1 MNQDKEK
8 TPAGQGEGHDT
19 RKVNQMSNANDT
31 SLVEVIDGEP
41 RVSTT
46 TIADKTGNGHR
57 GVIQL
62 VRANLA
68 DLESFGRV
76 AFEIAPLQTAGG
88 VQRREVAQLNEQQG
102 TLLITYLK
110 NTPSVRE
117 LKLKLVQDFYAMR
130 QMLVEQNKTPAL
142 TEDEIVLQ
150 ALQITNR
157 KVKALEAKVAED
169 APKVDYV
176 DTFAADDDKILFR
189 TVASSLDMTEKA
201 LRQLLI
207 AKGWIYA
214 EETTRWSEKRQ
225 EKVKITRYS
234 EYSHKKL
241 YFYRRLENDAPR
253 FRGEVMWTLKITPA
267 GASAIARLV
276 KNMEVAA

>member
-1 MNQDKEK
+1 MNQGKEK
-8 TPAGQGEGHDT
+8 APGAGTP
-19 RKVNQMSNANDT
+19 RANDPERTSYMNHIQDT
-31 SLVEVIDGEP
+31 SLVRMIDGEP
-41 RVSTT
+41 KTDTMIV
-46 TIADKTGNGHR
+46 AAKTGNQHAS
-57 GVIQL
+57 VIRL
-62 VRANLA
+62 VRDNLA
-68 DLESFGRV
+68 DFGKFGRV
-76 AFEIAPLQTAGG
+76 GFEIAPFQTAGG
-88 VQRREVAQLNEQQG
+88 MQSREVANLNEQQA
-102 TLLITYLK
+102 TLLITYLR
-110 NTPSVRE
+110 NTDPVRE
-117 LKLKLVQDFYAMR
+117 LKVALVQDFYAMR
-130 QMLVEQNKTPAL
+130 QALATQAPAL

-189 TVASSLDMTEKA
+189 TVASSLEVTEKA

-207 AKGWIYA
+207 TKGWIYA
-214 EETTRWSEKRQ
+214 EEATRWSEKRQ
-225 EKVKITRYS
+225 EKVKMTRYS

-267 GASAIARLV
+267 GAAAIARLV
-276 KNMEVAA
+276 NSGVAA

>member
-1 MNQDKEK
+1 
-8 TPAGQGEGHDT
+8 
-19 RKVNQMSNANDT
+19 MSNNQNN
-31 SLVEVIDGEP
+31 SLVEMVDGEP
-41 RVSTT
+41 RVSTL
-46 TIADKTGNGHR
+46 TISTRTGNTHR

-62 VRANLA
+62 VRSNIT
-68 DLESFGRV
+68 DLEKFGRV
-76 AFEIAPLQTAGG
+76 AFEIAPFQTAGG
-88 VQRREVAQLNEQQG
+88 VQQREVAQLNEQQG
-102 TLLITYLK
+102 TLIVTYLK
-110 NTPSVRE
+110 NTKAVRE
-117 LKLKLVQDFYAMR
+117 LKLALVKDFYAMR
-130 QMLVEQNKTPAL
+130 QALATQAPAL

-189 TVASSLDMTEKA
+189 TVASSLEVTEKA

-207 AKGWIYA
+207 TKGWIYA
-214 EETTRWSEKRQ
+214 EEATRWSEKRQ
-225 EKVKITRYS
+225 EKVKMTRYS

-267 GASAIARLV
+267 GAAAIARLV
-276 KNMEVAA
+276 NSGVAA

>member
-1 MNQDKEK
+1 
-8 TPAGQGEGHDT
+8 
-19 RKVNQMSNANDT
+19 MSTHHDT
-31 SLVEVIDGEP
+31 SLVRLVDGEP
-41 RVSTT
+41 ITDTLIV
-46 TIADKTGNGHR
+46 ADRTGNQHKNVLELIR
-57 GVIQL
+57 
-62 VRANLA
+62 RNLG
-68 DLESFGRV
+68 DFEKFGRV
-76 AFEIAPLQTAGG
+76 AFETAPFQTAGG
-88 VQRREVAQLNEQQG
+88 LQSREIAILNEQQA
-102 TLLITYLK
+102 TLLITYLR
-110 NTPSVRE
+110 NTAPVRE
-117 LKLKLVQDFYAMR
+117 LKVRLVRDFYAMR
-130 QMLVEQNKTPAL
+130 QMVVSQTPAPAL

-189 TVASSLDMTEKA
+189 TVASSLNMPEKA

-207 AKGWIYA
+207 TKGWIYV

-225 EKVKITRYS
+225 EKVKVTRYS

-241 YFYRRLENDAPR
+241 YFYRRLDHDAPR

-267 GASAIARLV
+267 GAAAISKL
-276 KNMEVAA
+276 AAKELIA

>member
-1 MNQDKEK
+1 MNHIQ
-8 TPAGQGEGHDT
+8 
-19 RKVNQMSNANDT
+19 DT
-31 SLVEVIDGEP
+31 SFVRMIDGEP
-41 RVSTT
+41 KTDTMIV
-46 TIADKTGNGHR
+46 AAKTGNQHAS
-57 GVIQL
+57 VIRL
-62 VRANLA
+62 VRDNLA
-68 DLESFGRV
+68 DFGKFGRV
-76 AFEIAPLQTAGG
+76 GFEIAPFQTAGG
-88 VQRREVAQLNEQQG
+88 TQKREVASLNEQQA
-102 TLLITYLK
+102 TLLITYLR
-110 NTPSVRE
+110 NTGPVRE

-130 QMLVEQNKTPAL
+130 QMLMGQKPAPAL

-150 ALQITNR
+150 ALQITSR

-207 AKGWIYA
+207 LKGWIYA
-214 EETTRWSEKRQ
+214 EETTRWSNKRQ

-241 YFYRRLENDAPR
+241 HFYRRLENDAPR

-267 GASAIARLV
+267 GAAAIKRLV
-276 KNMEVAA
+276 SKQVAA

>member
-1 MNQDKEK
+1 MS
-8 TPAGQGEGHDT
+8 TGH
-19 RKVNQMSNANDT
+19 DT
-31 SLVEVIDGEP
+31 SLVRLVDGEP
-41 RVSTT
+41 ITDTLIV
-46 TIADKTGNGHR
+46 ADRTGNQHAS
-57 GVIQL
+57 VIRL
-62 VRANLA
+62 VRDNLG
-68 DLESFGRV
+68 DFEKFGRV
-76 AFEIAPLQTAGG
+76 GFEIAPFQTAGG
-88 VQRREVAQLNEQQG
+88 MQSREIAILNEQQA
-102 TLLITYLK
+102 TLLITYLR
-110 NTPSVRE
+110 NTAPVRE
-117 LKLKLVQDFYAMR
+117 LKVRLVHDFYAMR
-130 QMLVEQNKTPAL
+130 QMIVSQTPAPAL

-189 TVASSLDMTEKA
+189 TVASSLNMPEKA

-207 AKGWIYA
+207 TKGWIYV

-225 EKVKITRYS
+225 EKVKVTRYS

-241 YFYRRLENDAPR
+241 YFYRRLDHDAPR

-267 GASAIARLV
+267 GAAAISKLAA
-276 KNMEVAA
+276 KEVTA